1 MKKLLYIFI
10 IIGIMGG
17 SLAGKAVMGLE
28 GGESEMPI
36 WQVNELNEL
45 WKQERAIRD
54 AQCLGDFNCEQEIY
68 SKGVVDLK
76 YRAMSQLLHFKT
88 VATAINPGEKVVKIL
103 FMGGDGIY
111 SQWGK
116 DRVKRIKIAWT
127 EDGNKG
133 LANNLVEFFD
143 NRDMKIIYDGS
154 EVELGRDWIPHNE
167 EFTIMVPEEAN
178 LINNRMG
185 IFTIGAKGGL
195 FTENRVVDYGECLRD
210 SRYREGMEC
219 VAYYSGQGDV
229 RYKLNVENDEAGSE
243 IADEENLVEPG
254 DLSEL
259 VEFKESDESNIL
271 TLAEVKNGLMPIKKV
286 KGHQK
291 GADGAVALMQVAEP
305 VKEIKKVDD
314 VDLPLS
320 GCSCAEKGDFPWWLV
335 VVLIAG
341 DILVMWW
348 FWPHRQEYKK

>member
-127 EDGNKG
+127 EDGDKG

-167 EFTIMVPEEAN
+167 EFTVTVPEEAN
-178 LINNRMG
+178 LMNNRMG

-229 RYKLNVENDEAGSE
+229 RYKLNVENDEVGGE

-259 VEFKESDESNIL
+259 VEFKESDESKIL
-271 TLAEVKNGLMPIKKV
+271 TSAEVKKGLMPIKKV
-286 KGHQK
+286 KERRK
-291 GADGAVALMQVAEP
+291 GVDGAVALMQVAEP

-320 GCSCAEKGDFPWWLV
+320 GCSCAEKGEFPWWLV